1 MYARA
6 MQESDT
12 PRHGFRPK
20 TDILTIPNAMSLA
33 GGALT
38 CWGTKRA
45 NNPVGLAAVATG
57 RLIDV
62 ADGAVARKLGQ
73 SSNFGAL
80 TDATI
85 DKVATATY
93 LWKLH
98 EQGIVPPSVV
108 RAFTGINMANSA
120 LTAVAMLQQPG
131 EPQRPTR
138 GGKWGLALQ
147 TAALLSFHAE
157 HLLKERH
164 PGTARIAGG
173 LGRVATLCAIPLSLS
188 ATRAYYRRLR

>member
-6 MQESDT
+6 MQESDI
-12 PRHGFRPK
+12 PRRGFQPK
-20 TDILTIPNAMSLA
+20 TDIFTVPNAMSLA

-38 CWGTKRA
+38 CWGAKRA

-62 ADGAVARKLGQ
+62 ADGAAARKLDQ

-80 TDATI
+80 TDATM
-85 DKVATATY
+85 DKIATATY
-93 LWKLH
+93 LWDLH
-98 EQGIVPPSVV
+98 RQGIVPPSVV
-108 RAFTGINMANSA
+108 RAFTGINIANSA

-138 GGKWGLALQ
+138 SGKWGLALQ
-147 TAALLSFHAE
+147 TAALLSFHTE

-164 PGTARIAGG
+164 PGAAQIAGR
-173 LGRVATLCAIPLSLS
+173 LGRAATLCAIPLSLS